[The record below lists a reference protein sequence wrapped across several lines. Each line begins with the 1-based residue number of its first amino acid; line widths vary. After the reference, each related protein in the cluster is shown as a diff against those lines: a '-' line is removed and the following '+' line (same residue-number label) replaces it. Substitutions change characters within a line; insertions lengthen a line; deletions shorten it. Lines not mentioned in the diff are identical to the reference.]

1 MKSSSIIVQEA
12 LDNRGQQKDEEM
24 AAYEARMFSEMLL
37 KGAVN
42 IVEVQLVCLS
52 CTD

>member
-1 MKSSSIIVQEA
+1 
-12 LDNRGQQKDEEM
+12 M

-42 IVEVQLVCLS
+42 IVEVCGIYLLLSRSLVYAQVSIGLTCFEIG
-52 CTD
+52 